1 MIPLEQFGLAIDTP
15 LVTPSSRSYRPP
27 SFPPPRDWVVVE
39 DAEGNPVSRWGDP
52 IWRFDLWVGAPAC
65 LNFGDGP
72 NNKASSIAHID
83 QTNADLLRL
92 LVTWKLWGPRSPLSV
107 RSMISAF
114 FTPFRSIFLLCSRE
128 GILASDL
135 MRYSAVREKLP
146 KTLAPSRYDS
156 TVAELH
162 RLFDAR
168 QELGFILLDQH
179 GIKDLVNNKP
189 QQHAKKQTAYIPP
202 RIWAYQVNRLHE
214 CLNEYIA
221 HQQQVEKC
229 FHFCID
235 AFARNYGSLSAL
247 MSEKKLSSKSPFRV
261 IADRKLASEKGRIHY
276 GHFDDTADK
285 FGLSDLLNR
294 WVGHSNSVGLT
305 RLTSYLSLIQFAG
318 LAYICNFSLMRI
330 EEASSLRL
338 GCLNREDDEKL
349 GRIPILIGETTK
361 TVQDNDAR
369 WPTSPSVQVAIDA
382 MSSVAR
388 LRMRC
393 AEQNPVVSPTE
404 RDKANPYLY
413 GRSYEPWAPGHITRG
428 YTIRRK
434 TPYYKYV
441 FDSFPNLFDKEKMK
455 ITQEDIKIAKLVTP
469 TLNLAEFQVGSTWPL
484 AWHQLRRTGAVNMY
498 ASGILSNSSMQYLM
512 KHCNRL
518 MPLYYGKEHTKLC
531 LNNEAR
537 DLVLNSMY
545 EVMGKEIQ
553 GLLSD
558 RFVSPYGDKRKEMIV
573 VNLLTESD
581 AKRFSESAKR
591 GEISFRSTRIGG
603 CTKRESCSYGG
614 YESIS
619 HCAGSDGGQ
628 PCVYALYDRDKA
640 DSNKKYL
647 ASLEKRLLDAPVGSP
662 LRLSLEAE
670 KRGLEE
676 YFDVISSRS

>member
-39 DAEGNPVSRWGDP
+39 DAQGNPVSRWGDP
-52 IWRFDLWVGAPAC
+52 IWCLDLWVGASVR
-65 LNFGDGP
+65 LNFGDAP
-72 NNKASSIAHID
+72 NSKASSIEYID
-83 QTNADLLRL
+83 QANADLLRL
-92 LVTWKLWGPRSPLSV
+92 LVTWKLWSPRGPRSV

-114 FTPFRSIFLLCSRE
+114 YTPFRSIISLCSRE

-146 KTLAPSRYDS
+146 MTLAPSRYDG
-156 TVAELH
+156 TVVELH
-162 RLFDAR
+162 RLLDAR
-168 QELGFILLDQH
+168 QELGFILLDQY
-179 GIKDLVNNKP
+179 GIKDLVKNKP
-189 QQHAKKQTAYIPP
+189 QHVKKQTAYIPP

-214 CLNEYIA
+214 CLNEFMA
-221 HQQQVEKC
+221 HQEQVEKC

-235 AFARNYGSLSAL
+235 AFAKNYGSLSAL
-247 MSEKKLSSKSPFRV
+247 MSEKKVGSKSPFKV
-261 IADRKLASEKGRIHY
+261 IVNRKLALKKGRIHH

-285 FGLSDLLNR
+285 FDLSDLLSR
-294 WVGHSNSVGLT
+294 WVGRSNSEGLT

-338 GCLNREDDEKL
+338 GCLDWEDDEKL

-361 TVQDNDAR
+361 TVQDSDAR

-404 RDKANPYLY
+404 GDKANPYLY
-413 GRSYEPWAPGHITRG
+413 DRSYEPWAPGHITSS
-428 YTIRRK
+428 YAIRKR

-441 FDSFPNLFDKEKMK
+441 FDAFPNLFDKEKLK

-469 TLNLAEFQVGSTWPL
+469 TLNLDEFQVGTTWPL
-484 AWHQLRRTGAVNMY
+484 AWHQLRRTGAVNMF

-512 KHCNRL
+512 KHRNRL

-558 RFVSPYGDKRKEMIV
+558 SFVSPYGDKRKEMIV
-573 VNLLTESD
+573 VNLVTESD
-581 AKRFSESAKR
+581 AKKFSDSAKR
-591 GEISFRSTRIGG
+591 GEISFRSMRLGG
-603 CTKRESCSYGG
+603 CMKRDPCPYGG

-619 HCAGSDGGQ
+619 HCTGSDGGQ

-647 ASLEKRLLDAPVGSP
+647 DTLEKRLLDVPIGSP

-670 KRGLEE
+670 KRGLEG
-676 YFDVISSRS
+676 YFDVISRS